1 MKQNRFVSL
10 LMVAICMF
18 LIAVPALAAET
29 RASNQITSYDITVTP
44 ASSTLNVKF
53 SVSGNTI
60 MNKIGCESI
69 KVYEKSGSLWSSY
82 ESWDEDD
89 TGMSRNNSMRYAN
102 TIYCDSKAGVE
113 YKVVVTIF
121 AENSAGRDTRTSTFY
136 ITGK

>member
-29 RASNQITSYDITVTP
+29 RASNQITSYNITVTP

-89 TGMSRNNSMRYAN
+89 TGMSRNNKYEV
-102 TIYCDSKAGVE
+102 C
-113 YKVVVTIF
+113 
-121 AENSAGRDTRTSTFY
+121 
-136 ITGK
+136 